1 MFHVLSTYHS
11 AERYLEGVHYEINA
25 FLGQPSANFY
35 TFMSVAQDATT
46 EEIWKAYMR
55 MSADAALDLNAQG
68 AVNAQGADVM
78 TETDLLAIV
87 VDTLVD
93 NMKRGQY
100 NKVLERINLRAAAK
114 PNWFFSFLKNMVFG

>member
-1 MFHVLSTYHS
+1 
-11 AERYLEGVHYEINA
+11 
-25 FLGQPSANFY
+25 
-35 TFMSVAQDATT
+35 MSVAQDATT

-68 AVNAQGADVM
+68 ADVM
-78 TETDLLAIV
+78 TGTDLLAIV

-93 NMKRGQY
+93 NTKRGQY